1 MCGIAGFWTRAAID
15 AGRAAQ
21 LAGAMATA
29 LAHRGPDGHGVWTDP
44 SGIALA
50 HRRLAVV
57 ELSEAGAQPM
67 HSHSGRWT
75 VTYNGEIYNHGALRE
90 RLVAEQGCPM
100 RGRSDTEVLVEALD
114 RWGVATTLERIDGMF
129 AFAAWDRDRQALVL
143 AIDRFGEKPLCYGW
157 SGGDTLL
164 FGSEPAALDRHPAF
178 APVLCRE
185 AVVDLMQFGYVP
197 APRTLF
203 EGVRK
208 CPPGSVVTFTAADLR
223 AAHLPPPVPYWRALA
238 VAAEGAEG
246 AAEGAARSEGL
257 SEAQWVDRL
266 SDVLARSV
274 GRQLQAD
281 VPVGAFLSG
290 GIDSTTIV
298 AVAQSISTRPLR
310 TYTVGFDGVSGSG
323 SGSGYSRGSGSESAA
338 AAAVAAHLK
347 TDHHDVHFGER
358 DLLALVPRIPE
369 ICSEPF
375 ADASLLPTQL
385 VSCAARA
392 DVTVALSG
400 DGGDELFGGYDRYLA
415 LGSLGGLI
423 DRYPGWL
430 RKGLASALLAVPARH
445 LDRAYESVGSLGGR
459 AGTYRDVGDKLH
471 KLARGLDAADC
482 RALYRRLVTRW
493 PRDSGLVLGG
503 ASAATPE
510 RSASAASTEGSAS
523 AATGEGRPSAA
534 TPEVGHAWPP
544 ANDLA
549 PDLEWMMGADTV
561 GYLPGDILA
570 KVDRAAMSG
579 SLETR
584 MPFLDRRVFEC
595 AWSMPTTMK
604 VRGRESK
611 VALRRLLDRHV
622 PRSLVERPK
631 TGFGIPIDDWLRGPL
646 REWASDL

>member
-15 AGRAAQ
+15 AGRAAR

-90 RLVAEQGCPM
+90 RLVAEQGWPM

-129 AFAAWDRDRQALVL
+129 AFAAWDRDQQALVL
-143 AIDRFGEKPLCYGW
+143 AIDRFGEKPLYYGW

-178 APVLCRE
+178 APALCRE

-203 EGVRK
+203 EGVWK
-208 CPPGSVVTFTAADLR
+208 CPPGSAVTFTAADLR
-223 AAHLPPPVPYWRALA
+223 AAQLPPPFPYWQALA
-238 VAAEGAEG
+238 VAAEG

-298 AVAQSISTRPLR
+298 AVAQSISARPLH
-310 TYTVGFDGVSGSG
+310 T
-323 SGSGYSRGSGSESAA
+323 A
-338 AAAVAAHLK
+338 
-347 TDHHDVHFGER
+347 
-358 DLLALVPRIPE
+358 P
-369 ICSEPF
+369 
-375 ADASLLPTQL
+375 
-385 VSCAARA
+385 
-392 DVTVALSG
+392 
-400 DGGDELFGGYDRYLA
+400 
-415 LGSLGGLI
+415 
-423 DRYPGWL
+423 PG
-430 RKGLASALLAVPARH
+430 
-445 LDRAYESVGSLGGR
+445 
-459 AGTYRDVGDKLH
+459 
-471 KLARGLDAADC
+471 
-482 RALYRRLVTRW
+482 
-493 PRDSGLVLGG
+493 DSG
-503 ASAATPE
+503 
-510 RSASAASTEGSAS
+510 
-523 AATGEGRPSAA
+523 
-534 TPEVGHAWPP
+534 
-544 ANDLA
+544 
-549 PDLEWMMGADTV
+549 M
-561 GYLPGDILA
+561 
-570 KVDRAAMSG
+570 
-579 SLETR
+579 
-584 MPFLDRRVFEC
+584 
-595 AWSMPTTMK
+595 
-604 VRGRESK
+604 K

-646 REWASDL
+646 REWASDLLAPARVKREGVLDPGLVNDCWQRHLSGRQNLQQHLWPILMFQQWCDSRK